1 MKLQFGQLIIQ
12 DKEVARLEE
21 LGYTPETLKMDV
33 GYHKSSL
40 TGEPSIYCGT
50 YAKYNDGNL
59 CGLWLDLSSFDDYDE
74 FIIFCKALHADEDDP
89 ELMFQDYEGFPRE
102 WYSESSID
110 EETFN
115 NIKEYSELCDKHSKE
130 AVDAFMGWG
139 CEELV
144 HFEDCY
150 VGKYKSEIDYAQEL
164 IDECYD
170 LDRLMGNL
178 ACYFD
183 YSAFARDLFM
193 SDYYFDD
200 GFVFRRY

>member
-40 TGEPSIYCGT
+40 TGEPSVYCGT

-59 CGLWLDLSSFDDYDE
+59 CGLWLDLSTFNGYDE
-74 FIIFCKALHADEDDP
+74 FINFCKALHADEDDP
-89 ELMFQDYEGFPRE
+89 ELMFQDYEGFPSE
-102 WYSESSID
+102 WYSESCFD

-115 NIKEYSELCDKHSKE
+115 NIKEYSELCNKHSKE

-139 CEELV
+139 CEELE
-144 HFEDCY
+144 HFDDCY
-150 VGKYKSEIDYAQEL
+150 MGEYKSEEDYAQEL

-183 YSAFARDLFM
+183 YAAFARDLFM

>member
-102 WYSESSID
+102 WYSESGFD

-139 CEELV
+139 CEELE
-144 HFEDCY
+144 HFDDCY
-150 VGKYKSEIDYAQEL
+150 VGEYKSEVDYAQEL

-183 YSAFARDLFM
+183 YAAFARDLFM

>member
-40 TGEPSIYCGT
+40 TGEPSVYCGT

-59 CGLWLDLSSFDDYDE
+59 CGLWIDLSSFDDYDE
-74 FIIFCKALHADEDDP
+74 FIIFCKAIHADENDP

-102 WYSESSID
+102 WYSEICFD
-110 EETFN
+110 EEIFN
-115 NIKEYSELCDKHSKE
+115 NIKEYSELCGKHSKE

-139 CEELV
+139 CEELE
-144 HFEDCY
+144 HFDDCY
-150 VGKYKSEIDYAQEL
+150 VGEYKSEEDYAQEL

-183 YSAFARDLFM
+183 YAAFARDLFM